1 MSNQKEM
8 TPMKLLSNHFRCF
21 EQLCIGL
28 NSPVILHGHA
38 AKSGEYNYWSGSQ
51 TGKKKG
57 VENDFLRIYRLGL
70 SKGPSTNIGFVFN
83 YLTTS
88 PATVAVTKLVGESI
102 DSSRNFSVDEFRKL
116 MNKFNAVL
124 REMASGQKRGKVDC
138 DEMYKEFLGIFFCEE
153 NMYNSEDE
161 RAQFVLVTDEYQQAW
176 EEKERAIAAKRKE
189 QKELTAKANK
199 IKADVDGNIHTSE
212 QGCRVAAIKLMIAE
226 LQKEQAQLESQ
237 IRDVRQKQHQEKGLF
252 DVNEAIKSAEKDIL
266 ALMNDFEDK
275 SKVILASMSN
285 HNKKRIKDS
294 VNK

>member
-1 MSNQKEM
+1 
-8 TPMKLLSNHFRCF
+8 
-21 EQLCIGL
+21 
-28 NSPVILHGHA
+28 
-38 AKSGEYNYWSGSQ
+38 
-51 TGKKKG
+51 
-57 VENDFLRIYRLGL
+57 
-70 SKGPSTNIGFVFN
+70 
-83 YLTTS
+83 
-88 PATVAVTKLVGESI
+88 
-102 DSSRNFSVDEFRKL
+102 
-116 MNKFNAVL
+116 
-124 REMASGQKRGKVDC
+124 
-138 DEMYKEFLGIFFCEE
+138 
-153 NMYNSEDE
+153 MYNSEDE
-161 RAQFVLVTDEYQQAW
+161 RAQFVQVTDEYQQAW

-212 QGCRVAAIKLMIAE
+212 QGCRVAAIKLLIAE